1 MENNRI
7 AVMASG
13 KGSNLQVILDEIAIG
28 RCPAKV
34 EVVICNKADAGALS
48 IARAAGVPKVVYL
61 NPEDYESRE
70 SFDAACAEII
80 KAAACRW
87 IILAGYMR
95 ILSAD
100 FIHEFPNQIINIH
113 PSLLPAF
120 VGGDAVGDA
129 LKHGVKIAGCTVHL
143 VSEALDSGPILAQVS
158 VPVLDSDDRNALHQR
173 IQTEEHK
180 IYPATISRL
189 ITSGF
194 AIHDRSVV
202 WDDVA

>member
-1 MENNRI
+1 MRNNRI

-13 KGSNLQVILDEIAIG
+13 KGSNLQIILDEIAKG
-28 RCPAKV
+28 NCPAQV

-48 IARAAGVPKVVYL
+48 IARAAGVTKVVYL
-61 NPEDYESRE
+61 NPKDYENRE
-70 SFDAACAEII
+70 SFDVACAEVI
-80 KAAACRW
+80 KAAECQW

-95 ILSAD
+95 ILSAN
-100 FIHEFPNQIINIH
+100 FIQEFPDRIINIH

-143 VSEALDSGPILAQVS
+143 VSEDLDSGPILAQVS
-158 VPVLDSDDRNALHQR
+158 VPVLDSDDWNSLHQR
-173 IQTEEHK
+173 IQIEEHK
-180 IYPATISRL
+180 IYPATITRL

-194 AIHDRSVV
+194 KIHNRSVI
-202 WDDVA
+202 WF